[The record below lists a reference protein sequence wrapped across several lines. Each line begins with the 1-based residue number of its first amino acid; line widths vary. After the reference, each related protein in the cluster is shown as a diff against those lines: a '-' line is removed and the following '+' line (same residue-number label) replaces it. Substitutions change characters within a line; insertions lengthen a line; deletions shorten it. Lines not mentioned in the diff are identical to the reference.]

1 MYVVATNLL
10 LCILYNTDKDEFYPT
25 KKVKEKAE
33 KFLVTKKP
41 AFEKGLVKA
50 LLGILEQNIEY
61 VSDGLDVLC
70 KNFGRASY
78 SKALK
83 YHCFLSYGI
92 VVLAYHFFPE
102 EMFKQ
107 IKFPESNNFSKEYII
122 NFLNGVYKNEPLYEL
137 SGNLEVVKRL
147 ITKPV
152 RITRTIP
159 EFVVNERKMIEKKV
173 EYDKDKMREEFL
185 ADI

>member
-1 MYVVATNLL
+1 
-10 LCILYNTDKDEFYPT
+10 
-25 KKVKEKAE
+25 
-33 KFLVTKKP
+33 
-41 AFEKGLVKA
+41 
-50 LLGILEQNIEY
+50 
-61 VSDGLDVLC
+61 
-70 KNFGRASY
+70 
-78 SKALK
+78 
-83 YHCFLSYGI
+83 
-92 VVLAYHFFPE
+92 
-102 EMFKQ
+102 MFKQ

-185 ADI
+185 ADIWENRDFFI